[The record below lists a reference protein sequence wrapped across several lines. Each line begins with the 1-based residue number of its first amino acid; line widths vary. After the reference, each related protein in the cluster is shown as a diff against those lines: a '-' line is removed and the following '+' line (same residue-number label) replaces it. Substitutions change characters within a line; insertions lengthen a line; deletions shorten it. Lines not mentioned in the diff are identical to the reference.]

1 MTEQRFDRIN
11 ALAKLNSAQKYLEIG
26 VFKGT
31 NFKFVEVLCKVGVD
45 PKFLFD
51 TSAQAGANVT
61 FYEVTSDY
69 FFAKLAAHFGKFDL
83 IYLDGLHTFEQTF
96 RDFCASL
103 AYAHERTLW
112 LIDDT
117 GPVNWFSSFRNRKL
131 AGRLR
136 RVLRARNHAWM
147 GDVYKTVFAIHDFFP
162 QYSYAT
168 FDERN
173 QTVVW
178 LEPRPDF
185 APTWN
190 SLAAIS
196 HISFRGF
203 QKYKVS
209 HLAVMPPADLLARV
223 ECALSKGQRGRV

>member
-11 ALAKLNSAQKYLEIG
+11 ALAKINSARAYLEIG

-31 NFKFVEVLCKVGVD
+31 NFKYVEVPCKVGVD

-51 TSAQAGANVT
+51 TSTQANENAI
-61 FYEVTSDY
+61 FHEVTSDE
-69 FFAKLAAHFGKFDL
+69 FFATLAPQYGQFDL

-117 GPVNWFSSFRNRKL
+117 GPVNWFSSFRNRRL

-136 RVLRARNHAWM
+136 RVLRAKNHAWM

-168 FDERN
+168 FAERN
-173 QTVVW
+173 QTVVCT
-178 LEPRPDF
+178 EPRKNF
-185 APTWN
+185 KPTWN
-190 SLAAIS
+190 SLATITT
-196 HISFRGF
+196 IGFREF
-203 QKYKVS
+203 QTYKAY
-209 HLAVMPPADLLARV
+209 HLAIMPPADLLARV
-223 ECALSKGQRGRV
+223 ERALEK